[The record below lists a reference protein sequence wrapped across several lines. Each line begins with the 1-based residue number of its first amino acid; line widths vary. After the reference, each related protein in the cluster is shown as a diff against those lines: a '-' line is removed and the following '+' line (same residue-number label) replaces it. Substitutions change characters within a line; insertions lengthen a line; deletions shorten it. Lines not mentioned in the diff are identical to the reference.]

1 MIRKSL
7 TTILLLALTILIA
20 MLAVANRH
28 PVKLSIDPFSSETPA
43 FATTA
48 PLFLIVLVS
57 LIAGAVVGGSAA
69 WLRQRKWRRAA
80 RRNEAELR
88 KLRAEA
94 DALRQRVGAGEVADG
109 LPAARAPLAYQRS
122 PAA

>member
-1 MIRKSL
+1 V
-7 TTILLLALTILIA
+7 LLALTILIV

-28 PVKLSIDPFSSETPA
+28 PVTISIDPLSSETPA
-43 FATTA
+43 FAMTA
-48 PLFLIVLVS
+48 PLFLIVLSS

-69 WLRQRKWRRAA
+69 WLRQRKSRRAA

-94 DALRQRVGAGEVADG
+94 DALRQRVVAGEIGDEAARPS
-109 LPAARAPLAYQRS
+109 LAYHRPPAA
-122 PAA
+122 